1 MTLTPLE
8 ALLGGALVSF
18 VAAIAVRLFMG
29 GKYVSRHQCEIN
41 REMECRNNGSV
52 QRKLD
57 IQFRMLRALILH
69 SDLPMEKKEEILN
82 ERGGDR

>member
-8 ALLGGALVSF
+8 TLLGSAIISIITALSVRLVLGGSF
-18 VAAIAVRLFMG
+18 VTKVQCRLN
-29 GKYVSRHQCEIN
+29 HDQ
-41 REMECRNNGSV
+41 ECRTNGSI

-69 SDLPMEKKEEILN
+69 SDLPTEKKEEILN
-82 ERGGDR
+82 ERGVDR

>member
-8 ALLGGALVSF
+8 TLLGSAMISIITALSVRLVMSGSF
-18 VAAIAVRLFMG
+18 VTKVQC
-29 GKYVSRHQCEIN
+29 RHNHDQ
-41 REMECRNNGSV
+41 ECRTNGSI

-69 SDLPMEKKEEILN
+69 SDLPTEKKEEILN
-82 ERGGDR
+82 ERGADR